1 MKNKQVK
8 HMILTIVSETQ
19 KKKGKVDYF
28 GFTSKGLYAWHH
40 PPVEG
45 WFKFRNGT
53 VSLTADQLKAINGAE
68 K

>member
-1 MKNKQVK
+1 MKNKRVK
-8 HMILTIVSETQ
+8 QMILSCVELNQ
-19 KKKGKVDYF
+19 KPKGKVDYF
-28 GFTSKGLYAWHH
+28 DFTGNGLYAWHH

-53 VSLTADQLKAINGAE
+53 VSLTDEQLKG